1 MDKILREIQ
10 REDKKNPYT
19 DQELA
24 EMLNIARSEVI
35 SVRKKNNILDSRE
48 RRKKILIKDISKIVS
63 ENPQMSER
71 KITEILI
78 ENGYNISRSAVSK
91 LLKEE
96 NLNQSKSGIKDKDL
110 ASSGKYVKV
119 SKVVEED
126 GFEELIG
133 IKGSLKEKVNLAK
146 SAIMYPPNGLHT
158 IIYGETGVGKS
169 ELATCMY
176 KYAVK
181 NKIKEENSPFIVFN
195 CADYAENPNLLI
207 AQLFGVVK
215 GAYTGADTNREGL
228 VEQANNGILFLDE
241 IHRLPAAG
249 QEILFSLI
257 DRGEFRRLGESSSN
271 RKANV
276 LIISAT
282 TENPDSNLLQTFRRR
297 IPMVINLP
305 NMSER
310 PKSERY
316 EIIIKFFEREA
327 KRVNKNFIITKE
339 VMCALMNYKC
349 TGNIGQLKSDIQVTC
364 ARAFSKS
371 IFSSDKVII
380 DLDSLRDYIKSGYYD
395 CNCENEKYS
404 EFSVEDIYIDISEL
418 VSGKNRILSD
428 NEISEIYNYAEKELK
443 VLESKCFSEEELK
456 NAFIEKLDKKFN
468 AIKNNKNLSDRRS
481 RIDWGGQLKES
492 TLEIMDK
499 VIVFIKEQFKHVNQG
514 LYLALAIHIEHAI
527 GRIKDGKTIINPSL
541 DKIKASMPMEYEL
554 SRYIMGIVED
564 LTQVTFPEDELG
576 YLAYYISKFCY
587 NEESIKDKVKVVI
600 ATHGKVGIEMS
611 KVVNHILGIE
621 CTLGI
626 EIALTDSP
634 AEGIEHVLEE
644 LQKIEAR
651 KGILV
656 LIDMG
661 SLVILGDEVEKRLGI
676 RCKTVNR
683 VDTLLAMEAGKLA
696 TIEGKSLDGIIADLN
711 KNKNYTMINTNKF
724 SYRKNEYGKKNVIIT
739 LCLSGV
745 GTALNLKE
753 HIEKQIKEYD
763 TSIEVKP
770 IAFLNNN
777 LEEELNDIEAE
788 YNIIAIC
795 GTIDIDYKNV
805 PFISYNEV
813 LGKNGINKVL
823 EHLNSKQPAL
833 NIENQLNNL
842 IHEDLILYNFE
853 GISKEYIIDTLVS
866 KLEEGGYVD
875 SKYILSVYKR
885 EAMGSVVMASKV
897 AVPHGL
903 PENVIKPA
911 IAIARLNKP
920 IVWDNKFMVDLVVLL
935 ALKENNKKEIR
946 SLFSKINDQQTLEV
960 LLNTEDKNEIKEILS

>member
-24 EMLNIARSEVI
+24 EMLNVARSEVI

-96 NLNQSKSGIKDKDL
+96 NLNQSKIGIKDKDP

-176 KYAVK
+176 KYAIK
-181 NKIKEENSPFIVFN
+181 NNIKEENSPFIVFN

-215 GAYTGADTNREGL
+215 GAYTGADANREGL

-395 CNCENEKYS
+395 CNCKNEKYS

-576 YLAYYISKFCY
+576 YLAYYINKFCY

-600 ATHGKVGIEMS
+600 VTHGKVGIEMS

-634 AEGIEHVLEE
+634 SEGIEHVLEE

-651 KGILV
+651 KGVLV

-696 TIEGKSLDGIIADLN
+696 TIEGKSLDGIIADLK
-711 KNKNYTMINTNKF
+711 KNKNYAMINTNKF

-753 HIEKQIKEYD
+753 HIEKQIKEYG
-763 TSIEVKP
+763 TLIEVKP
-770 IAFLNNN
+770 VAFLNNN

-946 SLFSKINDQQTLEV
+946 SLFSKINDQHTLEV
-960 LLNTEDKNEIKEILS
+960 LLNTEDKNEIKELLS

>member
-24 EMLNIARSEVI
+24 EILNVARSEVI
-35 SVRKKNNILDSRE
+35 AVRKKNNILDSRE
-48 RRKKILIKDISKIVS
+48 RRKQILIKDISKIVN

-71 KITEILI
+71 KITEILT

-96 NLNQSKSGIKDKDL
+96 NLSQPKAEIKDKEL
-110 ASSGKYVKV
+110 VSSGKHVKV
-119 SKVVEED
+119 SKAVEED

-181 NKIKEENSPFIVFN
+181 NNIKEENSPFIVFN

-215 GAYTGADTNREGL
+215 GAYTGADANREGL

-364 ARAFSKS
+364 ARAFSKA

-395 CNCENEKYS
+395 CNCEDEKYS

-456 NAFIEKLDKKFN
+456 NAFIEKLDNKFN

-481 RIDWGGQLKES
+481 RIDWGGQLKEY

-527 GRIKDGKTIINPSL
+527 DRIKDGKTIINPSL

-554 SRYIMGIVED
+554 SRYVMGIVED

-576 YLAYYISKFCY
+576 YLAYYINKFCY

-600 ATHGKVGIEMS
+600 VTHGKVGIEMS
-611 KVVNHILGIE
+611 NVVNHILGIE

-634 AEGIEHVLEE
+634 SEGIEHVLEE
-644 LQKIEAR
+644 LKKIEAQ

-696 TIEGKSLDGIIADLN
+696 TIEGKSLDGIIADLK
-711 KNKNYTMINTNKF
+711 KNKNYAMVNTNKF

-753 HIEKQIKEYD
+753 HIEKQIEEYD
-763 TSIEVKP
+763 ASIEVKP

-777 LEEELNDIEAE
+777 LEDELNDIEAE

-823 EHLNSKQPAL
+823 EHLNNKQPSL
-833 NIENQLNNL
+833 SSDNQLNNL
-842 IHEDLILYNFE
+842 IHEDLILYDFE

-946 SLFSKINDQQTLEV
+946 SLFSKINDQHTLEV
-960 LLNTEDKNEIKEILS
+960 LLNTEDKNEIKKILS